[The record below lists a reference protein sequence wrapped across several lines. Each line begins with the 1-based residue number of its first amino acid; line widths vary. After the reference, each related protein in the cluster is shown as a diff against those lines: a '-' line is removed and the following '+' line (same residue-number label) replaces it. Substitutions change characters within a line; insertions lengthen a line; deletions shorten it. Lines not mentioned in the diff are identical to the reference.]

1 MRVLICTDGSEFS
14 YEAARQFIRLTHG
27 TRHDIL
33 ALYVMPL
40 LTIGRNTSYL
50 EIQEER
56 EGRAALN
63 AVKNIFDEVA
73 IPIKIEIR
81 QGIPA
86 ETIIQVAHEGKFDLI
101 VIGHKGKGG
110 FREFLLGSVSK
121 HIVQNAPCSVLVGR

>member
-1 MRVLICTDGSEFS
+1 MRVLVCTDGSEFS
-14 YEAARQFIRLTHG
+14 YEAARQFIKLTHG

-33 ALYVMPL
+33 VLYVMPL
-40 LTIGRNTSYL
+40 LTIGRDTSYL

-63 AVKNIFDEVA
+63 TVKNIFDEVA
-73 IPIKIEIR
+73 IPIKTEIR

-86 ETIIQVAHEGKFDLI
+86 DTIVQVAREGNFDLI
-101 VIGHKGKGG
+101 VMGHRGKGG

-121 HIVQNAPCSVLVGR
+121 HIIQNAPCSVLVAR